1 MNEQVGFCE
10 TFKAIPHAKQALCEN
25 WRPLASSE
33 IADRVFVNRSPA
45 EYTHQPT
52 YIPMRT
58 RPEYVKELLEGQKTM
73 LTMLTK
79 GFIDDLALRRT
90 QEQDL
95 AGGQGRIMAALDEQA
110 KTIAD
115 WLFKLDGRLE
125 ASLKGVADLRGDLGV
140 KIEALRYE
148 VFCKNNPV
156 PAKPKKPRKKR

>member
-1 MNEQVGFCE
+1 M
-10 TFKAIPHAKQALCEN
+10 
-25 WRPLASSE
+25 SE
-33 IADRVFVNRSPA
+33 LGYCDRVLDILHEHDPECCLNWHPKEQPNAVQQQGYPEPA
-45 EYTHQPT
+45 

-58 RPEYVKELLEGQKTM
+58 RPEYVKEIFE
-73 LTMLTK
+73 
-79 GFIDDLALRRT
+79 
-90 QEQDL
+90 
-95 AGGQGRIMAALDEQA
+95 GQGRIMAALDEQA

-115 WLFKLDGRLE
+115 WLLKLDGRIG